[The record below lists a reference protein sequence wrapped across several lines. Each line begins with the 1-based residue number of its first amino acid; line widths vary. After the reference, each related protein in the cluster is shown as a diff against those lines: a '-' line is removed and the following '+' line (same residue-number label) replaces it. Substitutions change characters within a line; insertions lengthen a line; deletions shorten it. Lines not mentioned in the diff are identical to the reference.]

1 MEASNSQS
9 VQNISFFIALIATAI
24 ALGGA
29 LAHAFEFSHKMAMT
43 QEEYF
48 VTQQI
53 YAGWN
58 RLAYVLLF
66 ELLGIIAVI
75 VLYRHAPSVLWPA
88 LAALIFLLAAQVV
101 FWIWTFPANVATNNW
116 TEQPENWAQL
126 RQQWEYSH
134 FAGAA
139 FQLLAMI
146 SLIVSVLRR

>member
-1 MEASNSQS
+1 MGSRNSQS
-9 VQNISFFIALIATAI
+9 IQNISFFVALLATAV

-29 LAHAFEFSHKMAMT
+29 LAHAFEFPHKMAMT

-48 VTQQI
+48 ITQQI

-58 RLAYVLLF
+58 RLAYVLLL

-75 VLYRHAPSVLWPA
+75 VLYRHIPAVMWPA
-88 LAALIFLLAAQVV
+88 VVALTFLLASQAV
-101 FWIWTFPANVATNNW
+101 FWIWTFPANVATGNW
-116 TEQPENWAQL
+116 TEQPENWAHL

-139 FQLLAMI
+139 FQLLAMTA
-146 SLIVSVLRR
+146 LVVSVLRR